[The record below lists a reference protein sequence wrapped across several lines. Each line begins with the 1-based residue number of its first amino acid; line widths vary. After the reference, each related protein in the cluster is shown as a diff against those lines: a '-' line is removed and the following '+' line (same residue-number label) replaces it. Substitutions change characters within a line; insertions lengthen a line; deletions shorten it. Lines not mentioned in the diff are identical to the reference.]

1 MNITLKPKD
10 KNSNNAGSGGEGNSK
25 GDFTEM
31 AFFVALNVLVLPF
44 SAYQTFVGYQADVA
58 GNVIAALALAVISA
72 VLFAAMNFGIR
83 NRRLQGKSVVAQSL
97 MYIIPLG
104 ISLPANFNAFYSNI
118 VRDQLFDQG
127 IAEYEAVLIETR
139 DNAMKQLEDC
149 GGWKPIEEEYALMIG
164 QLKDQF
170 DGKAQEAPGWG
181 SACKDQWKDIEQFCK
196 EKDPYGKGI
205 VNSPGSGSDAY
216 ENAKN
221 ISGKVI
227 QTIVSQKQE
236 EMAPYFETVQTLSNP
251 VFEHIKDVKDNDKFK
266 DEGKS
271 LLDEI
276 VSANNLIGSKVDA
289 ALVDCGGFQYTK
301 LKPSESNRESTIE
314 YSLQSAFVDKPS
326 PSATYF
332 SLFLAGII
340 DFAALLYIL
349 FFVKSGKQKVQGR
362 VSSGP
367 RSIN

>member
-1 MNITLKPKD
+1 MNVTLKPKD
-10 KNSNNAGSGGEGNSK
+10 NNSNNAGSGGEGESK

-58 GNVIAALALAVISA
+58 GNVVAALALAVISA
-72 VLFAAMNFGIR
+72 LLFAAMNFGIR
-83 NRRLQGKSVVAQSL
+83 NRRLQGKPILWQTV

-104 ISLPANFNAFYSNI
+104 ISLPANFNAFYSNT

-127 IAEYEAVLIETR
+127 VAEYETVLIETR
-139 DNAMKQLEDC
+139 DNAIKKLEDC
-149 GGWKPIEEEYALMIG
+149 GGWKLIQQEYDLMIG
-164 QLKDQF
+164 QLKSQF
-170 DGKAQEAPGWG
+170 EGEAQEGQGWG
-181 SACKDQWKDIEQFCK
+181 AECKKQWKDIEEFCK
-196 EKDPYGKGI
+196 VNDPFGKGI
-205 VNSPGSGSDAY
+205 VNNPGTGNDAFK
-216 ENAKN
+216 NAQS

-227 QTIVSQKQE
+227 ETIVNHKKG
-236 EMAPYFETVQTLSNP
+236 EMAPYLKTVDSLSVP
-251 VFEHIKDVKDNDKFK
+251 VMDHIKKVKDDKK
-266 DEGKS
+266 YKEEGKI

-276 VSANNLIGSKVDA
+276 VTANNLIGSKVDA
-289 ALVDCGGFQYTK
+289 ALSDCGGFEYTK

-314 YSLQSAFVDKPS
+314 YSLQSAFVDQPS

-332 SLFLAGII
+332 ALFLAGII

-349 FFVKSGKQKVQGR
+349 FFVKSGKQKIQGR
-362 VSSGP
+362 VKSGP